1 MLPLPH
7 AGPISLSGRWVSQ
20 RCETRPSVLF
30 LTREFT
36 FAPEHHSWVGVYR
49 HYSDPTCT
57 RPTFALRA
65 SGHYAQ
71 TGPSG
76 KVAGGTEFVFKV
88 TEVRVTALE
97 EATVRLLN
105 GSRPVGSC
113 GGAGGWALGVE
124 RDLTPTNGCTALGIK
139 LPHKEYEL
147 LKVELDHRGRPLL
160 FNGERPTDG
169 SSPDRPQRRPSSYQ
183 AAMVLC
189 GQEQTEALPS
199 HRRSEEH
206 TSELQSR

>member
-1 MLPLPH
+1 MSVARIAIKNETNTTPRTPHRLCPFYLKFLTPPPPPIPLSPQHHVHPCPVCALVVRSSEQHPPVLPLPH

-76 KVAGGTEFVFKV
+76 KVAGGTEFVFK
-88 TEVRVTALE
+88 
-97 EATVRLLN
+97 
-105 GSRPVGSC
+105 
-113 GGAGGWALGVE
+113 
-124 RDLTPTNGCTALGIK
+124 I
-139 LPHKEYEL
+139 
-147 LKVELDHRGRPLL
+147 GR
-160 FNGERPTDG
+160 
-169 SSPDRPQRRPSSYQ
+169 
-183 AAMVLC
+183 AHV
-189 GQEQTEALPS
+189 
-199 HRRSEEH
+199 
-206 TSELQSR
+206 